1 MYKWLRDKYKQHN
14 KPDDKNNKYKKKY
27 PETKG
32 IKVQVHKLFARH
44 IPLKEQQEALAAEV
58 EQGQQVIN
66 VYIGMPGRIRSLAA
80 AGSIKLTSKKLK
92 AIVFDLKANKKNFTM
107 FETHE
112 TRDDAYAVLN
122 YARKQLMRRKTR
134 VHLIK

>member
-1 MYKWLRDKYKQHN
+1 
-14 KPDDKNNKYKKKY
+14 
-27 PETKG
+27 
-32 IKVQVHKLFARH
+32 VQVHKLFARH
-44 IPLKEQQEALAAEV
+44 IPLKEQQDALAVEV
-58 EQGQQVIN
+58 EKGQAVIN

-92 AIVFDLKANKKNFTM
+92 AIVFDLKLNKKNFTM

-122 YARKQLMRRKTR
+122 YAKKQLMRRKTR
-134 VHLIK
+134 IHLIK